1 MPKAGATTVSN
12 YLDQLPAE
20 RRKTMEVVRKLVNQ
34 SLPAGY
40 EEGILFGMVAWYVPL
55 SRFAKTY
62 NGQPLS
68 VACLAVQKDY
78 TSLYLTGCYGD
89 ERARARLE
97 AAYAKAKMKLNM
109 GKSCLRFR
117 SLDELL
123 VPAVEE
129 ALGAVSPQA
138 LIDTHERAHSPEA
151 RAARRA
157 AKTAPAPAKKAPA
170 KKAPAAPA
178 KKAPA
183 APTKKPPA
191 APAKKA
197 PAPAKKAA
205 PSKKPPAA
213 KKAPAAKKKASAKK

>member
-157 AKTAPAPAKKAPA
+157 AKTAPAAKKAPA
-170 KKAPAAPA
+170 KAKKTAPASAKKTAPA
-178 KKAPA
+178 
-183 APTKKPPA
+183 
-191 APAKKA
+191 AKKA
-197 PAPAKKAA
+197 PAP
-205 PSKKPPAA
+205 A

>member
-1 MPKAGATTVSN
+1 MAKAGAATVAD
-12 YLDQLPAE
+12 YLDHLPPE
-20 RRKTMEVVRKLVNQ
+20 RRKTMEVVRKLVNK
-34 SLPAGY
+34 SLPRGY
-40 EEGILFGMVAWYVPL
+40 EEGILYGMVAWYVPL
-55 SRFAKTY
+55 SRFADTY

-117 SLDELL
+117 SLDEVL

-129 ALGAVSPQA
+129 ALGAVSVEA
-138 LIDTHERAHSPEA
+138 LVDMHERAHSPEA

-157 AKTAPAPAKKAPA
+157 AKKAPAGDAKKGSAKKAAPAAAKKAAPAKKSPAPAKKS
-170 KKAPAAPA
+170 
-178 KKAPA
+178 
-183 APTKKPPA
+183 PTP
-191 APAKKA
+191 
-197 PAPAKKAA
+197 KKAA
-205 PSKKPPAA
+205 KPAR
-213 KKAPAAKKKASAKK
+213 SSR

>member
-20 RRKTMEVVRKLVNQ
+20 RRKAMEVVRKLVNQ

-157 AKTAPAPAKKAPA
+157 AKTAPAAKKAPA
-170 KKAPAAPA
+170 SAKKKAPASAKKTAPA
-178 KKAPA
+178 
-183 APTKKPPA
+183 
-191 APAKKA
+191 AKKA
-197 PAPAKKAA
+197 PAP
-205 PSKKPPAA
+205 A

>member
-157 AKTAPAPAKKAPA
+157 AKTAPAAKKAPA
-170 KKAPAAPA
+170 SAKKTAPASAKKTAPA
-178 KKAPA
+178 
-183 APTKKPPA
+183 
-191 APAKKA
+191 AKKA
-197 PAPAKKAA
+197 PAP
-205 PSKKPPAA
+205 A